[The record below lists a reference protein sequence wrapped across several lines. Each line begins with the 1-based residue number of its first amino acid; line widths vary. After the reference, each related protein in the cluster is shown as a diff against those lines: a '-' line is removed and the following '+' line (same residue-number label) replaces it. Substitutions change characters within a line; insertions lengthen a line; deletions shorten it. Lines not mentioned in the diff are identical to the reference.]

1 MESKK
6 INHRESKKIN
16 HSLIGI
22 EEKELSDWNKEIRK
36 VLEKLKQDENRE
48 LKEWFI
54 KCKLEA
60 YNLPKHPNMQTIF
73 EIVGDKDHSA
83 GSRLHLLL
91 QVQLRLKDPE
101 SVVRAAKAKK
111 VAMEYEKKI
120 ITELIYKLITLE
132 YEKVRRW
139 IQGVNFNNGYEW
151 IYNSKLSSIYEII
164 DPEPYS
170 TRQIRNLLRKVQE
183 RLNELQS

>member
-36 VLEKLKQDENRE
+36 VLEKLEQDENRE

-101 SVVRAAKAKK
+101 SVVRAAKAKE
-111 VAMEYEKKI
+111 VAMEYAF
-120 ITELIYKLITLE
+120 LIRVDNKL
-132 YEKVRRW
+132 
-139 IQGVNFNNGYEW
+139 
-151 IYNSKLSSIYEII
+151 
-164 DPEPYS
+164 
-170 TRQIRNLLRKVQE
+170 
-183 RLNELQS
+183 

>member
-6 INHRESKKIN
+6 IYHSKKIN

-22 EEKELSDWNKEIRK
+22 GEGEEKELSDWNKKIRK

-83 GSRLHLLL
+83 WSRLHLLL

-101 SVVRAAKAKK
+101 SLSGLQRLKK
-111 VAMEYEKKI
+111 MQ
-120 ITELIYKLITLE
+120 
-132 YEKVRRW
+132 RC
-139 IQGVNFNNGYEW
+139 
-151 IYNSKLSSIYEII
+151 
-164 DPEPYS
+164 
-170 TRQIRNLLRKVQE
+170 
-183 RLNELQS
+183 